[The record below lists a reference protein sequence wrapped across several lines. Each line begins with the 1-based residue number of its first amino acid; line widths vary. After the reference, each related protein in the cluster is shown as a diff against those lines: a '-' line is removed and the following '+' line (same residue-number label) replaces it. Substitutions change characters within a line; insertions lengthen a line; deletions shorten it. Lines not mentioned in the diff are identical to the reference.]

1 MSIANFLKLKE
12 KLEIKA
18 FAGPAGPDKKN
29 HIPYSGSP
37 RKHPYE
43 NSRVILIADPFS
55 DVTFFY
61 EFNIEDIVFVEEL
74 SSIATLTGESA
85 PMVRV
90 WVKKKSIALRCTPF
104 VVDSLSHE

>member
-1 MSIANFLKLKE
+1 MSIANFLKLNE
-12 KLEIKA
+12 KLEIKS
-18 FAGPAGPDKKN
+18 FAGPASPDKKK

-74 SSIATLTGESA
+74 SNIATLTGESV

-90 WVKKKSIALRCTPF
+90 WVKKQSIALRCTPF
-104 VVDSLSHE
+104 VVDSLSRE